1 VTCTD
6 PATCREQASPHNIS
20 HRCNQLL
27 CRSGATLHQLR
38 HYFGTEMYR
47 HSQDLRLVQETLGHT
62 SPNTTALYAQWDPS
76 KAAIAVNAIGAANV

>member
-1 VTCTD
+1 
-6 PATCREQASPHNIS
+6 
-20 HRCNQLL
+20 
-27 CRSGATLHQLR
+27 
-38 HYFGTEMYR
+38 MYR